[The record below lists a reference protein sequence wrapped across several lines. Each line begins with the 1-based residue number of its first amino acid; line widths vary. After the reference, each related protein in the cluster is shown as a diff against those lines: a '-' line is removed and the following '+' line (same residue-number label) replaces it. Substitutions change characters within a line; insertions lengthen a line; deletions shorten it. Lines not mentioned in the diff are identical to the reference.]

1 MKYLAYYLALLGS
14 SKAATCTFEMQGH
27 EALDMDCSDPVE
39 SATSATF
46 TYEIGK
52 CFQESEN
59 TWMYIPYCDPAIGM
73 AMYAYNDAACT
84 VPEDLLS
91 PDLGCP
97 KNGCCHLSGTILFGL
112 AASYKINILEQTG
125 SRYGLSFV
133 EAIFEV
139 FNSLK

>member
-1 MKYLAYYLALLGS
+1 MKYLVYFLALLES
-14 SKAATCTFEMQGH
+14 FKAATCTFEMQGY
-27 EALDMDCSDPVE
+27 ELLDMNCSSPVA
-39 SATSATF
+39 SATTETY

-52 CFQESEN
+52 CFQENEN
-59 TWMYIPYCDPAIGM
+59 TWVYIPYCDPAVGM

-84 VPEDLLS
+84 IPEDLMS

-97 KNGCCHLSGTILFGL
+97 KDGCCHFSGTIFFGL
-112 AASYKINILEQTG
+112 SVSYKVNILEQTG

-139 FNSLK
+139 FRSF